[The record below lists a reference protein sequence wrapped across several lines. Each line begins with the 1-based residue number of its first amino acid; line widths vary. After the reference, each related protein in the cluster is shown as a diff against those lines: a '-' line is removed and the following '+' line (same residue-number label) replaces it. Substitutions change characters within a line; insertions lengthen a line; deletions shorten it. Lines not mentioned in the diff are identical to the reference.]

1 MEEPWKAALI
11 QMDSGCDK
19 KENMRKAEYFIRQAA
34 GEGACLAVFPETV
47 DYIGI
52 QMGKHG
58 ERIPG
63 YVTRTFA
70 GLARQHGVYIH
81 CGSITEAAPGGLP
94 FNTTLLFSPD
104 GQI

>member
-47 DYIGI
+47 DYIGTDMRAHAEEI
-52 QMGKHG
+52 PGAWGNFSPFRRKIRDVYPWGKHY
-58 ERIPG
+58 RKKPG
-63 YVTRTFA
+63 RKA
-70 GLARQHGVYIH
+70 L
-81 CGSITEAAPGGLP
+81 
-94 FNTTLLFSPD
+94 
-104 GQI
+104 

>member
-47 DYIGI
+47 DYIGTD
-52 QMGKHG
+52 MRAHA
-58 ERIPG
+58 EEIPG
-63 YVTRTFA
+63 A
-70 GLARQHGVYIH
+70 WG
-81 CGSITEAAPGGLP
+81 
-94 FNTTLLFSPD
+94 NFSPFRRKNT
-104 GQI
+104 GCISMGEALQKETRQEGPLTPV